1 MADRVGQQRIM
12 INNKNMSP
20 LSSRQSRRRFP
31 NPFHQGFTLVELI
44 VVIAII
50 GILIGLLLPAVQSVR
65 EAARRS
71 TCQSKLRNIG
81 LALLNHESS
90 KSMFPHGA
98 TYQHS
103 HSWNTAILPWLEQRS
118 LQSQFDFHKD
128 WNDPTSGNL
137 ATSQQDLAIFQCPS
151 SDKLYA
157 GRTDYCGIAG
167 TWRTAIPVAPGDNN
181 GMLFLAKRPKAKG
194 VFMHTITDGTSHT
207 IVVSEGAEMLDD
219 NNGFWASGL
228 NCFTHEEGGV
238 NDKSRPA
245 NEIVSDHPGGAN
257 AALCDG
263 AVRFISKQV
272 DAATVAALCSRNGY
286 ESISEF

>member
-1 MADRVGQQRIM
+1 MYA
-12 INNKNMSP
+12 
-20 LSSRQSRRRFP
+20 RQLRHSRRHTMSMFR
-31 NPFHQGFTLVELI
+31 QGFTLVELI

-71 TCQSKLRNIG
+71 TCQSKLKNIG

-98 TYQHS
+98 TYLHF
-103 HSWNTAILPWLEQRS
+103 HSWNSAILPWLEQKS
-118 LQSQFDFHKD
+118 VHSQITFSKD
-128 WNDPTSGNL
+128 WNDATGNL
-137 ATSQQDLAIFQCPS
+137 AISQQDLTIFQCPTS
-151 SDKLYA
+151 IKNYA
-157 GRTDYCGIAG
+157 GRTDYCGISG
-167 TWRTAIPVAPGDNN
+167 TWRTAIPVIPGDNN
-181 GMLFLAKRPKAKG
+181 GVLFLAKSPRAKG
-194 VFMHTITDGTSHT
+194 VMIHTITDGTSQT
-207 IVVSEGAEMLDD
+207 IAVSEGAEMLED
-219 NNGFWASGL
+219 NHGFWACGL

-238 NDKSRPA
+238 NDSSRPS

-263 AVRFISKQV
+263 AVRFISDQV